1 MARETCRAA
10 GQNEACRAIWLPSLI
25 AWYYNLHYGAQSVF
39 YLTTKFHR
47 ASYIKLKK
55 EKKRKTESERGKNG
69 ERQARRKNIQRA
81 TKFLRNRI
89 QVNPGIHSIFLFG
102 SAIHF
107 LPVERDSN
115 AAFFF
120 FIASLLKK
128 KIFHPLLGENSSAVP
143 CRAKW
148 KAMTVANGYETRS
161 FLLFYRAKDVFVG
174 KATKKKERNRFVVS
188 L

>member
-1 MARETCRAA
+1 MVNGGHKFTDCRNHLEITIIAFRVYSNLISKVMARETCRAA
-10 GQNEACRAIWLPSLI
+10 GKNEACRAIWLPSLI
-25 AWYYNLHYGAQSVF
+25 AWYYNLHYGSQSVF
-39 YLTTKFHR
+39 YLTTKFQGVLHQVKER
-47 ASYIKLKK
+47 K

-102 SAIHF
+102 CAIHF

-128 KIFHPLLGENSSAVP
+128 K
-143 CRAKW
+143 K
-148 KAMTVANGYETRS
+148 S
-161 FLLFYRAKDVFVG
+161 FILF
-174 KATKKKERNRFVVS
+174 
-188 L
+188 